1 MAKKDEPSNNFFA
14 LDHRQF
20 QALLESR
27 GGQARNEDQRGI
39 RAPELDV
46 VDFSKWRTWKERF
59 LATVEING
67 WSHARARREMAVC
80 ITGEARDLISSVN
93 LVGAMQLNQDF
104 RPVLQDIENLIIPS
118 SDSDMT
124 RAQLVS
130 AKQEPNEDILKWR
143 SRIRT
148 LWMRAHPTQ
157 TVADSEESRD
167 LIDLFLKGLARES
180 TKTQTWAFLPRM
192 LTAAAQR
199 AQNIEAGAHIFGTF
213 NNGSSP
219 SISALQDRKRT
230 CLACKKPGHIL
241 KDCRM
246 WKAFRAKTGTGTQGK
261 ARGKAVCRKGKAK
274 ARGSKGSHGGMR
286 AIAGL
291 QESQGEDW
299 LNGDVDP
306 DAETEVEDDGEEEE
320 EGQEAGNA

>member
-1 MAKKDEPSNNFFA
+1 MAKKDEPTNQFFA

-27 GGQARNEDQRGI
+27 GGPARNEDQRGI
-39 RAPELDV
+39 RAPELDA

-143 SRIRT
+143 SRIRM

-157 TVADSEESRD
+157 TVVESEENRD

-180 TKTQTWAFLPRM
+180 TKTQTWAFLPRT

-199 AQNIEAGAHIFGTF
+199 AQNIEAGAHIFGTL
-213 NNGSSP
+213 NSGSSS
-219 SISALQDRKRT
+219 SIGALQDRKRT
-230 CLACKKPGHIL
+230 CLACDKTGHIL

-246 WKAFRAKTGTGTQGK
+246 WKAFRAKAGTQGK
-261 ARGKAVCRKGKAK
+261 GKSKPARGKGKAK
-274 ARGSKGSHGGMR
+274 ARGGRSSQGNMR

-291 QESQGEDW
+291 QENQEEDW

-306 DAETEVEDDGEEEE
+306 EAETEVEDDDEEEE
-320 EGQEAGNA
+320 EDQEAGNA

>member
-1 MAKKDEPSNNFFA
+1 MAKKDEPTNNFFV

-39 RAPELDV
+39 RAPELDA

-67 WSHARARREMAVC
+67 WSHARARREMAMC

-143 SRIRT
+143 SRIRM

-157 TVADSEESRD
+157 TVAESEENRD
-167 LIDLFLKGLARES
+167 LIDLFLKGLAWDS
-180 TKTQTWAFLPRM
+180 TKTQAWAFLPRS

-199 AQNIEAGAHIFGTF
+199 AQNIEAGAHIFGTLSS
-213 NNGSSP
+213 GSSP
-219 SISALQDRKRT
+219 SISALQDKKRT
-230 CLACKKPGHIL
+230 CLACEKPGHIL
-241 KDCRM
+241 KDCQM
-246 WKAFRAKTGTGTQGK
+246 WKAFRAKAGTQGK
-261 ARGKAVCRKGKAK
+261 GKGK
-274 ARGSKGSHGGMR
+274 
-286 AIAGL
+286 
-291 QESQGEDW
+291 
-299 LNGDVDP
+299 
-306 DAETEVEDDGEEEE
+306 
-320 EGQEAGNA
+320 